1 MLFHPRRYNL
11 KLENILNKEKNFIYS
26 HIAGISYNKMIIVYR
41 QLFNS
46 KALGDYR
53 ALWRILELGTI
64 YASKHCTCFFPKV
77 SSEAIRYNTC
87 ELVSRYR

>member
-26 HIAGISYNKMIIVYR
+26 HIPGISYNKMIIVYR

-53 ALWRILELGTI
+53 AL
-64 YASKHCTCFFPKV
+64 
-77 SSEAIRYNTC
+77 
-87 ELVSRYR
+87 